1 MVMELA
7 LIFAVGLM
15 AAILTAT
22 IIHVVEVCGKWLKEY
37 VSKKLKNKENHK
49 VIFADT
55 REVIGDYLKK
65 ETEAAKEVSMDELE
79 RMCEETPYV
88 SAMVDENGKI
98 GEYERIQYEEEN
110 ENFRN
115 RMKQQDGMVI
125 IG

>member
-55 REVIGDYLKK
+55 REVIVKY
-65 ETEAAKEVSMDELE
+65 S
-79 RMCEETPYV
+79 
-88 SAMVDENGKI
+88 
-98 GEYERIQYEEEN
+98 Q
-110 ENFRN
+110 
-115 RMKQQDGMVI
+115 
-125 IG
+125 